1 MLPGFVEGDR
11 VILSDG
17 RKDKIDQKAQPAD
30 QQIFVSDKGSAIIL
44 SHGDYPAV
52 ERRAGSPPVI
62 VLCTEYSTIDSLQDY
77 HLHYLDLFERMGL
90 GEISLAGLSLGGA
103 LAAWFAIQQPGRV
116 RRLALAA
123 PWGLRVPEHP
133 TVDIFS
139 IPDEEVLGY
148 LFADLTPFAGM
159 PTPPPP
165 EFLADRYREAT
176 SLARVLWKRPY
187 DLKLQ
192 KWLHRIAVPTLVVWG
207 ESDRLIP
214 PAQAA
219 LWAEHIAGAQVPHA
233 PGHRPSRLRRVARR
247 RHGGGG
253 VHGRGGRGRTLAP
266 TCASRSGRRLRAVT
280 FRRRRSRC
288 APRAHARCTMAFM
301 TSAG

>member
-1 MLPGFVEGDR
+1 MAAFSEERYEINGIDTAVLTAGAGDPIVFFHGGGTVTGFDAMLPLAESGRLIVPIHPGFGASVD
-11 VILSDG
+11 D
-17 RKDKIDQKAQPAD
+17 P
-30 QQIFVSDKGSAIIL
+30 
-44 SHGDYPAV
+44 
-52 ERRAGSPPVI
+52 
-62 VLCTEYSTIDSLQDY
+62 TIDSLQDY

-139 IPDEEVLGY
+139 IPDEQVLSY

-159 PTPPPP
+159 PSPPPP

-219 LWAEHIAGAQVPHA
+219 VWAEHIAGAQVCMLPGTGHLVFDESPDAA
-233 PGHRPSRLRRVARR
+233 PAVAEFM
-247 RHGGGG
+247 GAG
-253 VHGRGGRGRTLAP
+253 VA
-266 TCASRSGRRLRAVT
+266 A
-280 FRRRRSRC
+280 
-288 APRAHARCTMAFM
+288 
-301 TSAG
+301 